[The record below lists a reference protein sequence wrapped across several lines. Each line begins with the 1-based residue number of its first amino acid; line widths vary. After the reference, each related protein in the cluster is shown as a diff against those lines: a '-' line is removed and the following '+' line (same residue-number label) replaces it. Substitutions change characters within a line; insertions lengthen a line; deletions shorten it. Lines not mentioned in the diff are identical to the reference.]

1 MRPSRDLP
9 SVSVCIS
16 VLLSG
21 CLDEAS
27 LKPFLIKIMK
37 ELTFYSFN
45 ISTGKSATD
54 LLFFSLLLI
63 YSLLKNC
70 EFISEIDIETLR
82 KDCLILR
89 LT

>member
-54 LLFFSLLLI
+54 LFFLLLLLI
-63 YSLLKNC
+63 YSLLKIVNL
-70 EFISEIDIETLR
+70 SA
-82 KDCLILR
+82 KLILE
-89 LT
+89 L